1 MINVQVYFSNSYIT
15 SFFNSRLISDVA
27 VSKQRLTESVNSA
40 LIEFIFTT
48 FKDITGDNVEF
59 DIKFSNCVNDTN
71 ISCAFWLDGVQIP
84 INLESVV
91 FSVVEDKS
99 WVTEYDEYIIIYNTY
114 NPIIMRSYS
123 DGTVKIFNKEVGE
136 HGITR
141 LVEQT
146 AVRDRLLLKSICKT
160 VIDTLDPLDLIK

>member
-27 VSKQRLTESVNSA
+27 VSKQRLTDAVSA
-40 LIEFIFTT
+40 SLTEFVLKTFT
-48 FKDITGDNVEF
+48 DIAEGDIQF
-59 DIKFSNCVNDTN
+59 DIRFYESMGDAN
-71 ISCAFWLDGVQIP
+71 ISCVFWLHGIPIP
-84 INLESVV
+84 INLIDRVLSIVGDKLWVV
-91 FSVVEDKS
+91 
-99 WVTEYDEYIIIYNTY
+99 EYDEYIIIYNTY

-136 HGITR
+136 GGDTT

-146 AVRDRLLLKSICKT
+146 SSRDRLFLKLICET
-160 VIDTLDPLDLIK
+160 AIDKLDSLDSVK

>member
-59 DIKFSNCVNDTN
+59 DIKFSNYVNGTN